1 MDRALRI
8 LVVDDE
14 PDILETLEYSL
25 AKKGYEVATA
35 LDGLE
40 GLDKAK
46 RLPPD
51 FMILDVMLP
60 GCNGYEVSRMLKE
73 WMENDPE
80 AKPFPIMLLTARKV
94 DSHDREKFIATWSRA
109 ARMAL
114 SGQNPSSST
123 VSGSSALQTLYMI
136 RLAWGA
142 TPDTGTS
149 KLVVTAWIRSLR
161 MFPTAVLATWVP

>member
-25 AKKGYEVATA
+25 EKRGFEVATA

-46 RLPPD
+46 RMPPD

-80 AKPFPIMLLTARKV
+80 AKSFPIMLLTARKV

-109 ARMAL
+109 DACIYKPFEL
-114 SGQNPSSST
+114 EEVVNTIT
-123 VSGSSALQTLYMI
+123 VLTERAAS
-136 RLAWGA
+136 
-142 TPDTGTS
+142 
-149 KLVVTAWIRSLR
+149 
-161 MFPTAVLATWVP
+161 

>member
-1 MDRALRI
+1 MMDRALRI

-73 WMENDPE
+73 WMDNDPE
-80 AKPFPIMLLTARKV
+80 AKSFPIMLLTARKV

-109 ARMAL
+109 DAC
-114 SGQNPSSST
+114 
-123 VSGSSALQTLYMI
+123 LYKPFE
-136 RLAWGA
+136 LEE
-142 TPDTGTS
+142 
-149 KLVVTAWIRSLR
+149 VVDRINELTQRTAS
-161 MFPTAVLATWVP
+161 

>member
-80 AKPFPIMLLTARKV
+80 AKSFPILLLTARKV
-94 DSHDREKFIATWSRA
+94 DSHEREKFIATWSRA
-109 ARMAL
+109 DAC
-114 SGQNPSSST
+114 
-123 VSGSSALQTLYMI
+123 LYKPFE
-136 RLAWGA
+136 LEE
-142 TPDTGTS
+142 
-149 KLVVTAWIRSLR
+149 VVTTIAALTQK
-161 MFPTAVLATWVP
+161 TAS

>member
-1 MDRALRI
+1 MMDRALRI

-25 AKKGYEVATA
+25 EKRGYEVATA

-46 RLPPD
+46 RMPPD

-80 AKPFPIMLLTARKV
+80 AKSFPIMLLTARKV

-109 ARMAL
+109 DACIYKPFEL
-114 SGQNPSSST
+114 E
-123 VSGSSALQTLYMI
+123 
-136 RLAWGA
+136 
-142 TPDTGTS
+142 D
-149 KLVVTAWIRSLR
+149 VVNTITELTEKAAS
-161 MFPTAVLATWVP
+161 

>member
-1 MDRALRI
+1 MDRTLRI

-25 AKKGYEVATA
+25 AKRGFEVATA

-46 RLPPD
+46 RMPPD

-73 WMENDPE
+73 GMENDPE
-80 AKPFPIMLLTARKV
+80 AKSFPIMLLTARKV

-109 ARMAL
+109 DACIYKPFEL
-114 SGQNPSSST
+114 EE
-123 VSGSSALQTLYMI
+123 
-136 RLAWGA
+136 
-142 TPDTGTS
+142 
-149 KLVVTAWIRSLR
+149 VVNTITELTERAAS
-161 MFPTAVLATWVP
+161 

>member
-109 ARMAL
+109 DAC
-114 SGQNPSSST
+114 
-123 VSGSSALQTLYMI
+123 LYKPFE
-136 RLAWGA
+136 LEE
-142 TPDTGTS
+142 
-149 KLVVTAWIRSLR
+149 VVDRINELTQKTAS
-161 MFPTAVLATWVP
+161 

>member
-25 AKKGYEVATA
+25 AKKGFEVATA

-73 WMENDPE
+73 WMDNDPE

-109 ARMAL
+109 DAC
-114 SGQNPSSST
+114 
-123 VSGSSALQTLYMI
+123 LYKPFE
-136 RLAWGA
+136 LEE
-142 TPDTGTS
+142 
-149 KLVVTAWIRSLR
+149 VVDRIHELTQKAAS
-161 MFPTAVLATWVP
+161 

>member
-1 MDRALRI
+1 MERALRI
-8 LVVDDE
+8 LIVDDE

-25 AKKGYEVATA
+25 SSKGYEVATA

-46 RLPPD
+46 RFPPD

-80 AKPFPIMLLTARKV
+80 AKSFPIMLLTARKV

-109 ARMAL
+109 DAC
-114 SGQNPSSST
+114 
-123 VSGSSALQTLYMI
+123 LYKPFELDDVVNTI
-136 RLAWGA
+136 SELA
-142 TPDTGTS
+142 S
-149 KLVVTAWIRSLR
+149 NTAS
-161 MFPTAVLATWVP
+161 

>member
-1 MDRALRI
+1 MMDRALRI

-80 AKPFPIMLLTARKV
+80 AKSFPIMLLTARKV

-109 ARMAL
+109 DAC
-114 SGQNPSSST
+114 
-123 VSGSSALQTLYMI
+123 LYKPFE
-136 RLAWGA
+136 LEE
-142 TPDTGTS
+142 
-149 KLVVTAWIRSLR
+149 VVNTINELTQKAAS
-161 MFPTAVLATWVP
+161 

>member
-25 AKKGYEVATA
+25 AKKGFDVATA

-46 RLPPD
+46 RCPPD

-73 WMENDPE
+73 WMENDPQ
-80 AKPFPIMLLTARKV
+80 ATAFPIMLLTARKV
-94 DSHDREKFIATWSRA
+94 ESRDREKFIATWSRA
-109 ARMAL
+109 DACLYKPFELDEVVSTIHGLA
-114 SGQNPSSST
+114 GQ
-123 VSGSSALQTLYMI
+123 SA
-136 RLAWGA
+136 
-142 TPDTGTS
+142 
-149 KLVVTAWIRSLR
+149 
-161 MFPTAVLATWVP
+161 

>member
-1 MDRALRI
+1 MMDRALRI

-25 AKKGYEVATA
+25 VKKGYEVATA

-80 AKPFPIMLLTARKV
+80 AKSFPIMLLTARKV

-109 ARMAL
+109 DACL
-114 SGQNPSSST
+114 YKPFELEDVVST
-123 VSGSSALQTLYMI
+123 ITELTQKAAS
-136 RLAWGA
+136 
-142 TPDTGTS
+142 
-149 KLVVTAWIRSLR
+149 
-161 MFPTAVLATWVP
+161 

>member
-1 MDRALRI
+1 MMERALRI
-8 LVVDDE
+8 LIVDDE

-25 AKKGYEVATA
+25 SNRGYEVATA

-46 RLPPD
+46 RFPPD

-109 ARMAL
+109 DAC
-114 SGQNPSSST
+114 
-123 VSGSSALQTLYMI
+123 LYKPFELDDVVNTI
-136 RLAWGA
+136 SELA
-142 TPDTGTS
+142 S
-149 KLVVTAWIRSLR
+149 NTAS
-161 MFPTAVLATWVP
+161 

>member
-1 MDRALRI
+1 MMDRALRI

-25 AKKGYEVATA
+25 AKKGYDVATA

-80 AKPFPIMLLTARKV
+80 AKSFPIMLLTARKV

-109 ARMAL
+109 DAC
-114 SGQNPSSST
+114 
-123 VSGSSALQTLYMI
+123 LYKPFE
-136 RLAWGA
+136 LEE
-142 TPDTGTS
+142 
-149 KLVVTAWIRSLR
+149 VVNTITELTQKAAS
-161 MFPTAVLATWVP
+161 